1 MLNDARKNIYIRSNW
16 VVLLQYYVNTP
27 SLLFLFDIV
36 YVRYVQVWRLQT
48 ITIIYIVCLWR
59 LRKKYDNIG
68 CDTCVDFRVNRV
80 EIYMLILAENEGNRP
95 RSPLQNK
102 PSGRV
107 LNSSWNTRA
116 LFSFID
122 IESAATSTWSIQYNL
137 NAFFS
142 MIFWCVFGETF
153 LQGFKEANTREKTF
167 QHSGRSGGWGNFG
180 TLAVNS
186 HAKFGGN

>member
-1 MLNDARKNIYIRSNW
+1 M
-16 VVLLQYYVNTP
+16 
-27 SLLFLFDIV
+27 
-36 YVRYVQVWRLQT
+36 
-48 ITIIYIVCLWR
+48 WR

-107 LNSSWNTRA
+107 PYWIRLGIQELYFPSLILRVQRRVHDLYNITWTH
-116 LFSFID
+116 FSQ
-122 IESAATSTWSIQYNL
+122 W
-137 NAFFS
+137 FFDVYLEKP
-142 MIFWCVFGETF
+142 FFKV
-153 LQGFKEANTREKTF
+153 LKEANTREKTF
-167 QHSGRSGGWGNFG
+167 QHSVRSGGWGNFG